1 MVMFNSYV
9 SLPEGRLS
17 TVMLDL
23 PEGTPKHPFIF
34 LIRGW
39 QLWPPESP
47 VEVELLLYM
56 GLLGN

>member
-17 TVMLDL
+17 TVMLDYQRV
-23 PEGTPKHPFIF
+23 HPSI
-34 LIRGW
+34 LSY
-39 QLWPPESP
+39 LWSVVGSCDHQSP